1 MSDDIITIAIS
12 RFIRAEKRVQ
22 GLSARLSD
30 DEIVIAHEERTEAL
44 LGLIRWDK
52 ADPVAAAILALVRAQ
67 DRLQGYYDGICKNH
81 RDTLT
86 PDQEREE
93 HDRALAD
100 REAAILQLMEAGLR
114 AEDWNRRRA
123 GSEPERRFGK
133 APPLLRLVD
142 RPCP

>member
-1 MSDDIITIAIS
+1 MSDDEITIAIE
-12 RFIRAEKRVQ
+12 RFAQAKKRVQ
-22 GLSARLSD
+22 GLRASLSD
-30 DEIVIAHEERTEAL
+30 DEIVIAYEERTEAL

-67 DRLQGYYDGICKNH
+67 DRLQGHYDGISTY
-81 RDTLT
+81 RDLS

-123 GSEPERRFGK
+123 GSEPKRK
-133 APPLLRLVD
+133 APLLRLVD
-142 RPCP
+142 RPRP

>member
-1 MSDDIITIAIS
+1 MSDDAITTAID
-12 RFIRAEKRVQ
+12 RFIRAETRVRK
-22 GLSARLSD
+22 LSAGLPD
-30 DEIVIAHEERTEAL
+30 DEIVIAYEERTEAL

-52 ADPVAAAILALVRAQ
+52 ADPVAVAILALVRAQ
-67 DRLQGYYDGICKNH
+67 DRLRGHYDGICNY
-81 RDTLT
+81 RDLS

-123 GSEPERRFGK
+123 GSEPERRFEK
-133 APPLLRLVD
+133 APLLRLVD
-142 RPCP
+142 